1 MFEILFKDLFN
12 KINISYK
19 CLSGVFFSIFE
30 KHKSSSNSNM
40 LIYDASNLNSS
51 HWMIEF

>member
-1 MFEILFKDLFN
+1 MQDLFN

-19 CLSGVFFSIFE
+19 CLSGVFFFFE

-40 LIYDASNLNSS
+40 LIYDSSN
-51 HWMIEF
+51 